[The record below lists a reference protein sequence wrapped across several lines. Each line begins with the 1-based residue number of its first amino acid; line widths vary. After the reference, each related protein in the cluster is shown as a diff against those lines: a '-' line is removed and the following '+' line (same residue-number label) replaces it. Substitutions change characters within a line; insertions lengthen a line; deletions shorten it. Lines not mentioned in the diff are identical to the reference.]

1 MKKIAHLLSSP
12 PRAVIAVKPK
22 GKASLVYSCM
32 QTIDCEQS
40 LFGQSRLSSA
50 GLEIAN

>member
-1 MKKIAHLLSSP
+1 MMKNGLYFI
-12 PRAVIAVKPK
+12 VIAL
-22 GKASLVYSCM
+22 LVAV
-32 QTIDCEQS
+32 DCEQS

>member
-1 MKKIAHLLSSP
+1 MKHILLFCEVDKQLTKNCDFKTTEIKRKSSF
-12 PRAVIAVKPK
+12 
-22 GKASLVYSCM
+22 
-32 QTIDCEQS
+32 IDCEQS